1 MDNDIRVVHFYH
13 SGVMVET
20 KNSQLYFDVISD
32 QRSFVD
38 VNKKQFYFVSHAHN
52 DHYDP
57 KVFQVSSHNTL
68 LIFSDDIDDHPEGHV
83 VTRVESNKIY
93 EIDNI
98 VIKTFDSTDSG
109 VAFLVAIEGMSIFHS
124 GDLNWW
130 HWENRPADEQR
141 NEEMAYKA
149 IVSNLDGE
157 KIDIAFVP
165 IDPRLKSAASLA
177 VRHFI
182 DKVDVKTVFPIHF
195 GESFK
200 ILNEIL
206 VNEIKDERVKPV
218 TKRNESFVV

>member
-1 MDNDIRVVHFYH
+1 MNNDIRVVHLYH

-57 KVFQVSSHNTL
+57 KVFQVSNHNTF
-68 LIFSDDIDDHPEGHV
+68 LIFSEDIDDHPIGHII
-83 VTRVESNKIY
+83 TRVEPNKNY

-98 VIKTFDSTDSG
+98 SIKTFDSTDSG
-109 VAFLVAIEGMSIFHS
+109 VAFLVAIDGMNIFHS

-130 HWENRPADEQR
+130 HWENRPVLEQR

-149 IVSNLDGE
+149 IISNLDGE

-182 DKVDVKTVFPIHF
+182 EKVDVKTVFPIHF

-206 VNEIKDERVKPV
+206 ANEIKDERVKPV

>member
-32 QRSFVD
+32 QKAFVD
-38 VNKKQFYFVSHAHN
+38 MSKKQYYFVSHAHN

-57 KVFQVSSHNTL
+57 KVFQVSSHNTN
-68 LIFSDDIDDHPEGHV
+68 LIISDEIENQPEGHV
-83 VTRVESNKIY
+83 ITRVVPNKMY
-93 EIDNI
+93 KIDNLT
-98 VIKTFDSTDSG
+98 IKTFDSTDSG
-109 VAFLVAIEGMSIFHS
+109 VAFFVAVEDVNVFHS

-130 HWENRPADEQR
+130 HWENRPVLEQR
-141 NEEMAYKA
+141 SEEMAYKA
-149 IVSNLDGE
+149 IVSNLNGE

-182 DKVDVKTVFPIHF
+182 EEVDVKTIFPIHF

-206 VNEIKDERVKPV
+206 ANDIKDERVKPI